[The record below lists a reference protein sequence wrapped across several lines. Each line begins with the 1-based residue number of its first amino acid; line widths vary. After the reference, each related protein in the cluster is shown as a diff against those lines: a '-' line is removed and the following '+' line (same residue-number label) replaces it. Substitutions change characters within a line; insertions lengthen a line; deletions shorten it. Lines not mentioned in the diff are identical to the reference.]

1 MPPHP
6 PPWASASPILI
17 SVVPLSVPLPPTLF
31 ISLPSRS
38 PPTLPLAYDARRLS
52 RAGVFY
58 VLLTAKTGPPMRRA
72 ARAGASRAVAV
83 QECSHA
89 PNPISMLARGSRTP
103 FSLSP
108 RGCLSREER
117 PELCPVRAW
126 ALGLETTR
134 QGLSAYH
141 VGSLLTVRPPI
152 HQDRSPARD
161 GPPPAP
167 GPRSHMATS

>member
-31 ISLPSRS
+31 FSLPSRS

-72 ARAGASRAVAV
+72 ARAGASRAVAD
-83 QECSHA
+83 QDRSHA

-108 RGCLSREER
+108 RRCLSREER

-134 QGLSAYH
+134 QATMLEACSQSVFPSIRLALQLATGRRLR
-141 VGSLLTVRPPI
+141 LDL
-152 HQDRSPARD
+152 
-161 GPPPAP
+161 AP
-167 GPRSHMATS
+167 TW